1 MRSSGIT
8 VIETMLR
15 GVLILEPHV
24 FQDERGFFLESYNE
38 RTLAEVGIMDRFVQ
52 DNHSYSIRN
61 VLRGLHYQLEV
72 PQAKLVRAI
81 GGAVLDIAVD
91 LRKTSPTL
99 GQWFGTRLSGENK
112 RMLWIPV
119 GFAHGFQVL
128 SESVHVL
135 YKSTSFFNREAEH
148 TIAWNDPVL
157 KIDWQLNA
165 PPIVSPKD
173 SEGLAFHDAP
183 KFD

>member
-1 MRSSGIT
+1 
-8 VIETMLR
+8 
-15 GVLILEPHV
+15 
-24 FQDERGFFLESYNE
+24 
-38 RTLAEVGIMDRFVQ
+38 
-52 DNHSYSIRN
+52 
-61 VLRGLHYQLEV
+61 
-72 PQAKLVRAI
+72 
-81 GGAVLDIAVD
+81 
-91 LRKTSPTL
+91 
-99 GQWFGTRLSGENK
+99 
-112 RMLWIPV
+112 MLWIPV

-135 YKSTSFFNREAEH
+135 YKSTSFFTREAER
-148 TIAWNDPVL
+148 TIAWNDPGL